1 MIVTDYYAMLGVD
14 PRADRAAIES
24 ALARSQPL
32 WSSGTRNPKT
42 KHTCQSNLDQIP
54 IIRQTFLGDPSTRA
68 AYDAELA
75 AAHRAERDIKLDSL
89 QKLVRLRA
97 AKGGLT
103 VSDRKLLRDEAARL
117 SLDNEDLNRLV
128 EPIPPMPEPP
138 AAAFEESDD
147 PVGEV
152 IEPVIRQQIRLA
164 LDHLRKRDLYDAL
177 GLPRDVPAREIAA
190 RADTER
196 QRWMRKAQVTAEKT
210 AWLEVATLAQSHLLT
225 PAVRE
230 RYDRSLLQETEDLFV
245 SSIKFAVTGLLR
257 LDPGTKAV
265 LLDEAEANGINSDR
279 AERLIGRTCHEMG
292 IGGDGFALGLSPG
305 LAAYAASVDGPSR
318 HLRCRSCGGITEHS
332 RVERQ
337 AKPACRHCDSSLL
350 WSCPVCQKTRWVDEP
365 RCACGFRIELREPL
379 VTHFEAA
386 QQAFRNRDYAAALAH
401 LKRVQEFAPKHV
413 GARNGIAKVK
423 EKVAAIDRGKAAYEL
438 ARASGR
444 LSSAKSFAEAWG
456 ALVDPASPDWR
467 AAYTDVT
474 RLLRDAQTLAS
485 KGRKRERHDPATAR
499 DYYRQSLAIAA
510 DLPEAVAGLKRCPP
524 DPPSDLRAEYVADRV
539 RLRWSPPPPD
549 GVGPVSY
556 VILRK
561 AEMAFTHPGDGLRV
575 GESATPAFD
584 DPGVTPGTSVAYAV
598 LTRRGD
604 VESLGAVAVGP
615 IYLMGE
621 VRDVRIDARGRE
633 VDLSWTPPQGASE
646 VRVIRKRGVPP
657 SGPKDGEPIS
667 SLIDQAHDHGLE
679 PDRVYHYGL
688 YAIYRTQDG
697 RATSSRGVFV
707 AARPHTPVR
716 PLDAPTLATE
726 ADGRV
731 ILQWVEP
738 PRGMVKIVRTGKP
751 FPHPPG
757 TRLAPAQVAA
767 IEGTWLDV
775 DLPDEARDLPPQSG
789 ICYYT
794 PLTSWGGAVT
804 VGHSSAYSCVTDP
817 SDLRAGRVGN
827 QVHLRWRWSPH
838 GNQSLVVSKPG
849 TPPTGPD
856 DPSARVE
863 TVHEADYARLGR
875 HTLALPPGDTAPW
888 HIAVY
893 ALATLDGQFATSP
906 GTDPSARTLIAGP
919 NPEIVVSYTF
929 RRARLTARKWSI
941 TFRTEPPGLL
951 VPPTVLVTHPRT
963 VPLSP
968 DDGTIIAEFPESKD
982 GQSFPL
988 PLDSQP
994 RRNHARI
1001 FLDPRAEPDRLHPI
1015 RLRHPES
1022 DRTRV

>member
-1 MIVTDYYAMLGVD
+1 MMVTDYYAMLGVD
-14 PRADRAAIES
+14 PRADRAAIEA
-24 ALARSQPL
+24 ALSRSQPL

-42 KHTCQSNLDQIP
+42 KHTCQSNLDQIQL
-54 IIRQTFLGDPSTRA
+54 IRQTLLGDPATRA

-75 AAHRAERDIKLDSL
+75 AAHRAERDLKLDAL

-103 VSDRKLLRDEAARL
+103 VSDRKLLRDEAAKL
-117 SLDNEDLNRLV
+117 SLENEALERLI
-128 EPIPPMPEPP
+128 EAIPPLPESP
-138 AAAFEESDD
+138 AAVAEQDEPAGDVLD
-147 PVGEV
+147 
-152 IEPVIRQQIRLA
+152 PVIRRQIHLA

-177 GLPRDVPAREIAA
+177 DLPRDVPAREIAA

-196 QRWMRKAQVTAEKT
+196 QRWMRKTQVTAEKT
-210 AWLEVATLAQSHLLT
+210 AWLEVATLAQSHLLN
-225 PAVRE
+225 PVARA
-230 RYDRSLLQETEDLFV
+230 RYDRSLLRELEDAFV
-245 SSIKFAVTGLLR
+245 VSVKFAVKGLTR
-257 LDPGTKAV
+257 LDPGTNAV
-265 LLDEAEANGINSDR
+265 LLDEAEASGISADR
-279 AERLIGRTCHEMG
+279 AERLVSRTCRELG
-292 IGGDGFALGLSPG
+292 VGGDGFALGLSPG
-305 LAAYAASVDGPSR
+305 LAAFAASLDGPPR

-337 AKPACRHCDSSLL
+337 AKPVCRHCESSLL
-350 WSCPVCQKTRWVDEP
+350 WTCPVCQKTRWVDEP

-386 QQAFRNRDYAAALAH
+386 QQAFRTRDYAAALAH
-401 LKRVQEFAPKHV
+401 LKRVQELATKHV

-423 EKVAAIDRGKAAYEL
+423 EKVAAIDRSKAAFEL
-438 ARASGR
+438 AKAAGR
-444 LSSAKSFAEAWG
+444 LFSAKSFAEAWG

-467 AAYTDVT
+467 AAYTEVT
-474 RLLRDAQTLAS
+474 RLLRDAQTLAT
-485 KGRKRERHDPATAR
+485 KARKRERLDPAAAR
-499 DYYRQSLAIAA
+499 DYYRQSLAIAS

-524 DPPSDLRAEYVADRV
+524 DPPSELKAEYVADKV

-561 AEMAFTHPGDGLRV
+561 PEAAFTHPGDGLRV
-575 GESATPAFD
+575 GESAMPAFD
-584 DPGVTPGTSVAYAV
+584 DSGVTPGTSVAYAV

-621 VRDVRIDARGRE
+621 VRDVQVDARGRE
-633 VDLSWTPPQGASE
+633 VHLSWTPPQGVSE

-657 SGPKDGEPIS
+657 SGPTDGEPIT

-688 YAIYRTQDG
+688 FSIYRTPDG
-697 RATSSRGVFV
+697 RAVASRGVFV
-707 AARPHTPVR
+707 AARPQTPVR

-726 ADGRV
+726 PDGRV
-731 ILQWVEP
+731 VLHWVEP

-751 FPHPPG
+751 FPHSPG

-775 DLPDEARDLPPQSG
+775 DLPDEARDLPPPSG

-794 PLTSWGGAVT
+794 PLTSWGGSVT
-804 VGHSSAYSCVTDP
+804 VGHSSTHSCVTDP
-817 SDLRAGRVGN
+817 SELRASRVGN

-849 TPPTGPD
+849 SPPTGPD
-856 DPSARVE
+856 DPSAHVE

-875 HTLALPPGDTAPW
+875 HTIALPPGDTAPW
-888 HIAVY
+888 HVAVY
-893 ALATLDGQFATSP
+893 ALATLDGRFVTSP
-906 GTDPSARTLIAGP
+906 GTDPSARTLVTGP
-919 NPEIVVSYTF
+919 NPEITVSYTF
-929 RRARLTARKWSI
+929 QRARLTARKWSI
-941 TFRTEPPGLL
+941 TFHTEPPGAP
-951 VPPTVLVTHPRT
+951 VPPTVLVIHPRT

-968 DDGTIIAEFPESKD
+968 DDGTIVAEFPESRD
-982 GQSFPL
+982 GQSLPL
-988 PLDSQP
+988 PPDHHP
-994 RRNHARI
+994 RRSHARI
-1001 FLDPRAEPDRLHPI
+1001 FPDPRAEPDKLHPI